1 MDELQ
6 AWIKTENGR
15 NNRHRQVRRHSR
27 PHTRPDDVGKAQSR
41 HPHIGSAASKSSN
54 VLLDFH

>member
-6 AWIKTENGR
+6 ARVKTKNGR
-15 NNRHRQVRRHSR
+15 NNRHRQIRRHSR
-27 PHTRPDDVGKAQSR
+27 THPWPDDVGKAQSR